1 MELLNKKVLF
11 LGDSITQGVGVSAP
25 QNRYT
30 DVFARLSG
38 AEIFNYGIS
47 GTRIA
52 RQLSSTENSP
62 SFDRN
67 FVDRSLEMNDE
78 ADIIVVFGGTN
89 DYGHG
94 DAEFGRMGDRSEY
107 TFYGAFY
114 TLAEYLI
121 DKYGRE
127 KVCFIL
133 PIPRYNQNCPLGSP
147 ERQSME
153 RFAGTEI
160 HLFGEYVEAEREILS
175 SLSVNYLDFSDIFPE
190 PKEAGASEL
199 FVDGLHPNDVGHRLI
214 AERIVNYVL
223 AEGK

>member
-1 MELLNKKVLF
+1 MKINF
-11 LGDSITQGVGVSAP
+11 LGDSITWGAGASVRANSYVMLVGSMLGCEVCNYGVG
-25 QNRYT
+25 
-30 DVFARLSG
+30 
-38 AEIFNYGIS
+38 

-52 RQLSSTENSP
+52 TQRVP
-62 SFDRN
+62 SDVAMYDEHFMLRAEKMGDAD
-67 FVDRSLEMNDE
+67 FVF
-78 ADIIVVFGGTN
+78 AFGGTN

-94 DAEFGRMGDRSEY
+94 DAELGKMGDRSEY

-114 TLAEYLI
+114 NLATYLI
-121 DKYGRE
+121 DKYGRD

-190 PKEAGASEL
+190 PKEAGA
-199 FVDGLHPNDVGHRLI
+199 
-214 AERIVNYVL
+214 A
-223 AEGK
+223 

>member
-1 MELLNKKVLF
+1 MKINF
-11 LGDSITQGVGVSAP
+11 LGDSITRGAGASVPENSYVMQVGAMLGCEVCNYGVG
-25 QNRYT
+25 
-30 DVFARLSG
+30 
-38 AEIFNYGIS
+38 

-52 RQLSSTENSP
+52 TQRVP
-62 SFDRN
+62 SEDTMYDEHFMLRAVKMGDAD
-67 FVDRSLEMNDE
+67 FVF
-78 ADIIVVFGGTN
+78 VFGGTN

-133 PIPRYNQNCPLGSP
+133 PIPRYNQNSPLGSP
-147 ERQSME
+147 ERQSTE

-160 HLFGEYVEAEREILS
+160 HLFSEYVEAEKEILS
-175 SLSVNYLDFSDIFPE
+175 ALSVKYLDLSDIFPE
-190 PKEAGASEL
+190 PEVEGASEL
-199 FVDGLHPNDVGHRLI
+199 FVDGLHPNDKGHRLI
-214 AERIVNYVL
+214 AERIVEYVL
-223 AEGK
+223 AASK